1 MAGPHQMQGNDH
13 VRWDSYSSSFCCCI
27 CYHSEGAV
35 GQHREPE
42 ATTIYLLP
50 NTNIIKGVL
59 PASKH
64 GKARSIYHS
73 DMVWGGEVSRKR
85 CNASLFCT
93 RYSTRFLS
101 CGTQCNAGS
110 IKYSEEGLNLLS
122 SVILQEAGLNLL
134 SILSNCIVGSGLVGH
149 LHKVTN
155 NKGKTN
161 EILMLLSFLN
171 LYLKGTCS
179 INWGI

>member
-1 MAGPHQMQGNDH
+1 MWLVHTRCKVMIMWDGTPTPHLSAAAYVITPKGPLGNIESPKPQ
-13 VRWDSYSSSFCCCI
+13 RFISYPTPILLRGF
-27 CYHSEGAV
+27 YL
-35 GQHREPE
+35 HRS
-42 ATTIYLLP
+42 
-50 NTNIIKGVL
+50 V
-59 PASKH
+59 
-64 GKARSIYHS
+64 ARSIYHS
-73 DMVWGGEVSRKR
+73 DMVWRGEVWRKR